1 MGGSGLGLS
10 WLSLLDEVE
19 GRGPGDPTR
28 FGGDIAR
35 GGAGEG
41 DRRDEIRGESGPCGD
56 VGGDCKVEKPVLADA
71 WRLGDR
77 AADALEETELKAASS
92 FKASP
97 DPTPP
102 KASSKDITAAGSRDL
117 ALEVAAG
124 ATGSLEKASSNE
136 NGWED

>member
-1 MGGSGLGLS
+1 MS

-41 DRRDEIRGESGPCGD
+41 DRSDEIRGESGPCGD
-56 VGGDCKVEKPVLADA
+56 VGGDCKPEKPVLADA
-71 WRLGDR
+71 WRLGDS
-77 AADALEETELKAASS
+77 AADALEDTELNAASS

-97 DPTPP
+97 DSTPP
-102 KASSKDITAAGSRDL
+102 KASSNDIAAAASGCL
-117 ALEVAAG
+117 PLEVAVEA
-124 ATGSLEKASSNE
+124 AGSLEKASSNE
-136 NGWED
+136 NG